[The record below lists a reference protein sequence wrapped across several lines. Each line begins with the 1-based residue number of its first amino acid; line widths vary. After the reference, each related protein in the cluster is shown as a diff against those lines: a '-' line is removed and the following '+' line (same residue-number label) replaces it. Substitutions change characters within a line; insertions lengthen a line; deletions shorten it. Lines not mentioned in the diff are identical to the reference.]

1 MTNHP
6 IPEEPHVKVTMQA
19 MYREQQETNKLLT
32 KTVTH
37 LEQLQDLPERVRAL
51 ELSAAKEQVVIA
63 DVKTA
68 QATSRA
74 AGVAAILAIGTT
86 IITNFFK

>member
-1 MTNHP
+1 
-6 IPEEPHVKVTMQA
+6 MQA

-37 LEQLQDLPERVRAL
+37 LEALQDLPERVRAL
-51 ELSAAKEQVVIA
+51 ELTAARDHVITS
-63 DVKTA
+63 DVKAA
-68 QATSRA
+68 QVTSRA

>member
-1 MTNHP
+1 MTTP

-37 LEQLQDLPERVRAL
+37 LEALQDLPERVRAL
-51 ELSAAKEQVVIA
+51 ELNAARDQIVVA

-68 QATSRA
+68 QNTSRA

-86 IITNFFK
+86 LFTNFFK